1 MELGQRIY
9 NRMRN
14 LGLTQVEL
22 AKKTGLTQQVISQY
36 IRDRS
41 RPGYNAIIGLMKGL
55 EVESEW
61 FFERADEEEPAPP
74 APAVGNASQA
84 RLTLKERLA
93 QLEEQVEQLAGQIN
107 RDEGQEN

>member
-41 RPGYNAIIGLMKGL
+41 RPGYKAILGLMRGL
-55 EVESEW
+55 EVEKGKGW
-61 FFERADEEEPAPP
+61 KNGRM
-74 APAVGNASQA
+74 
-84 RLTLKERLA
+84 RR
-93 QLEEQVEQLAGQIN
+93 
-107 RDEGQEN
+107 